1 MTMTLQKNL
10 TVILLLVAVLLA
22 PVNSFAL
29 DAAFGAAT
37 DPCACHLLLT
47 DCCEDEKGGQQ
58 NHCPGNSADGCCD
71 CEEACADAAEQ
82 PLYNDLR
89 VNISVRP
96 LSLPSATNHVS
107 KVYLTIFVP
116 PQSCSLT

>member
-1 MTMTLQKNL
+1 MTPHKNL

-22 PVNSFAL
+22 PFNSFAP
-29 DAAFGAAT
+29 DAASGAAT

-47 DCCEDEKGGQQ
+47 DCCADEKGD
-58 NHCPGNSADGCCD
+58 HCPGNNSGGGCG

-82 PLYNDLR
+82 PLCHELR
-89 VNISVRP
+89 VHITVRP
-96 LSLPSATNHVS
+96 LSLPSATTHIS